1 MVNQKINKAVIGLG
15 SNINPNENI
24 ARAIALLTERL
35 NIVKASAFQW
45 TKPVGYVNQD
55 DFKNG
60 SVLVET
66 PLELETLKR
75 ELKAIEKA
83 LGRPRQDCRGRKTP
97 AIKSGP
103 RTIDLDITVWNN
115 KVVDQDLYKREF
127 LHSAA
132 LELIPNLYIEEESF
146 Q

>member
-1 MVNQKINKAVIGLG
+1 MLFR
-15 SNINPNENI
+15 S
-24 ARAIALLTERL
+24 
-35 NIVKASAFQW
+35 SAFKW
-45 TKPVGYVNQD
+45 TKPFGYVNQD

-66 PLELETLKR
+66 PLELEVLKK

-83 LGRPRQDCRGRKTP
+83 LGRPRQSCRGRKTP

-127 LHSAA
+127 LRSAA
-132 LELIPNLYIEEESF
+132 LELIPGLYIEEED
-146 Q
+146 QQ

>member
-1 MVNQKINKAVIGLG
+1 MVRQKINNAVIGLG

-35 NIVKASAFQW
+35 NIIKTSVFKW
-45 TKPVGYVNQD
+45 TKPVGYVHQD
-55 DFKNG
+55 NFKNG

-66 PLELETLKR
+66 PLELEVLKK

-83 LGRPRQDCRGRKTP
+83 LGRKTP

-127 LHSAA
+127 LRSAA
-132 LELIPNLYIEEESF
+132 LELIPGLYIEEED
-146 Q
+146 QQ

>member
-35 NIVKASAFQW
+35 NIVKASAFKW

-66 PLELETLKR
+66 PLELEALKK

-83 LGRPRQDCRGRKTP
+83 LGRKTP

-103 RTIDLDITVWNN
+103 RAIDLDITVWNN

-127 LHSAA
+127 LRSAA
-132 LELIPNLYIEEESF
+132 LELIPNLYMKEESF